1 MKQAEVEACVVI
13 TTCASDEEA
22 TVVAGALLDA
32 RLAACIQVT
41 DIQSH
46 YVWQGKRTTEPEKLL
61 LVKTRMALYRQVE
74 AAILAAHSY
83 DVPEVICLPVV
94 AGSPAYLR
102 WIDSVSRPGGP
113 GRP

>member
-13 TTCASDEEA
+13 TTCASAEEA
-22 TVVAGALLDA
+22 NVIAGALLDA
-32 RLAACIQVT
+32 QLAACIQVT

-61 LVKTRMALYRQVE
+61 LVKTRMALYPQVE

-83 DVPEVICLPVV
+83 DLPEVICLPVA
-94 AGSPAYLR
+94 AGSAAYLG
-102 WIDSVSRPGGP
+102 WIGEVTTQA
-113 GRP
+113 